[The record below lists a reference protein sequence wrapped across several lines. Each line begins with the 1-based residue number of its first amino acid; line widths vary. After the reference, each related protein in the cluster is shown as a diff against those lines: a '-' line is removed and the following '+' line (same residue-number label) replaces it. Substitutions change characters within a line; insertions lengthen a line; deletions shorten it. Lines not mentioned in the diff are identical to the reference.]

1 MRFKVSRGA
10 VLPADIYAL
19 FTVRLVVSAGSFV
32 GPFLA
37 MMLTMK
43 LGYDE
48 ARAGVFMSVVS
59 MAAAFGLV
67 LGGKLGDSF
76 DRPRVLLVLQATTAV
91 AYVVCG
97 IMGFNAATPFVIAF
111 AMGVLNGTWPIIN
124 AVVADV
130 APPDRRKEA
139 FSLLYWGNNIGFSIG
154 PLIAGF
160 LFTRAPRALF
170 IGNAAVLF
178 AAAAIVAV
186 FVKGGSRA
194 GPALAGSGGSAAAAT
209 ATDTKEGAEEG
220 ATAGAVRPAGPSST
234 WAVFRSNPVLLL
246 YAAGSVLTAF
256 VYNQH
261 TFALP
266 IYLNDVL
273 GQAAGP
279 EAFGAVMMANG
290 LTVVAL
296 TAFVTLLSRRL
307 RPLSSVALAS
317 VFYAV
322 GFGGYYFV
330 GGLPLVLGAT
340 VVWTIGEILGST
352 NGNAFIA
359 ERAPPAFRS
368 RVNSAVSFCY
378 IAGNALAPLAAG
390 PIARYYGSS
399 SVWPFVAACAAVSA
413 LFMFAVDRMDRRSG
427 ENRALGAY
435 PLLRGGLPAG
445 GTRDTTAVHEP

>member
-10 VLPADIYAL
+10 VFPADIYAL
-19 FTVRLVVSAGSFV
+19 FAVRLVVSAGSFV

-59 MAAAFGLV
+59 MAAAFGLI

-76 DRPRVLLVLQATTAV
+76 DRPHVLVALQVTTAG
-91 AYVVCG
+91 AYVACG
-97 IMGFNAATPFVIAF
+97 IMGFNAVTPFVIAF

-186 FVKGGSRA
+186 FVKGGSLTGSVRE
-194 GPALAGSGGSAAAAT
+194 GSVVALAETGS
-209 ATDTKEGAEEG
+209 TDG
-220 ATAGAVRPAGPSST
+220 PAGPSST
-234 WAVFRSNPVLLL
+234 WAVFRANPILIL

-273 GQAAGP
+273 GRKAGP

-368 RVNSAVSFCY
+368 RINSAVSFCY

-390 PIARYYGSS
+390 PIARYYGSA

-413 LFMFAVDRMDRRSG
+413 LFMFAIDRMDHRRGTAHSSWLEGPGQYPGTSG
-427 ENRALGAY
+427 SGGYRGIDSVPAKKVSSMENTSG
-435 PLLRGGLPAG
+435 
-445 GTRDTTAVHEP
+445 

>member
-1 MRFKVSRGA
+1 MLLKVSRGA

-19 FTVRLVVSAGSFV
+19 FAVRLVVSAGSFV

-59 MAAAFGLV
+59 MAAAFGLI

-76 DRPRVLLVLQATTAV
+76 YRPHVLVALQVTTAG

-97 IMGFNAATPFVIAF
+97 IMGFNAVTPFVIAF

-178 AAAAIVAV
+178 VAAAIVAV
-186 FVKGGSRA
+186 FVKGGSLTGSVREGSAGVRA
-194 GPALAGSGGSAAAAT
+194 EAGS
-209 ATDTKEGAEEG
+209 TDH
-220 ATAGAVRPAGPSST
+220 PAGPSST
-234 WAVFRSNPVLLL
+234 WAVFRANPILIL

-273 GQAAGP
+273 GRQAGP

-290 LTVVAL
+290 LTVVSL

-390 PIARYYGSS
+390 PIARYYGSA

-413 LFMFAVDRMDRRSG
+413 LFMFAIDRMDHRRGTAHNSWLEGPGQNPGTTGSG
-427 ENRALGAY
+427 GY
-435 PLLRGGLPAG
+435 CGVDSVPAKKVSSMEHTSG
-445 GTRDTTAVHEP
+445 